1 MPSAQDLITP
11 LPRPI
16 RRWIYRA
23 GYYVENRMHPGT
35 GVTII
40 SYPKTGRTWLRVL
53 IGKAICD
60 HAGLDE
66 AMLLNTPRLTA
77 DAGLPVTRFTHDDAS
92 LNAAQHYRTLEAR
105 KARFRNQKVIFL
117 ARDPRDTMV
126 SCYFQATRRVNQ
138 FDGTISEFIRDDRL
152 GIRKYVR
159 FANIWHENRSIPKD
173 YLTLHYEAMKADT
186 QTAVRQVLDFLGAQ
200 AISDEIIGQSVKY
213 SSFENMKKLE
223 KARQFQE
230 ARMQPGDASDPESF
244 KVRKGS
250 VGGFGE
256 YLSEED
262 TTYIEAVVQEMGYP
276 FPLVAVLSG
285 AGAD

>member
-1 MPSAQDLITP
+1 
-11 LPRPI
+11 
-16 RRWIYRA
+16 
-23 GYYVENRMHPGT
+23 MHPGT

-60 HAGLDE
+60 HAGLHE
-66 AMLLNTPRLTA
+66 TMLLNTPRLTA
-77 DAGLPVTRFTHDDAS
+77 EAGLSVTRFTHDDAS
-92 LNAAQHYRTLEAR
+92 LNAAQHYRTLETR
-105 KARFRNQKVIFL
+105 KTRFRNQKVIFL

-126 SCYFQATRRVNQ
+126 SCYFQATRRVDQ

-152 GIRKYVR
+152 GIRKYVQ
-159 FANIWHENRSIPKD
+159 FANVWYENRSIPQG

-186 QTAVRQVLDFLGAQ
+186 HAAVRQVLDFLGAQ
-200 AISDEIIGQSVKY
+200 AIPDAIIEQAVEY

-256 YLSEED
+256 YLSEAD
-262 TTYIEAVVQEMGYP
+262 TTYIEAIVQEMNYP
-276 FPLVAVLSG
+276 FPLASVVSD
-285 AGAD
+285 AGVD